1 MYRNQS
7 FIVFGLGK
15 FGESIATEL
24 SLAGADVLA
33 VDIDKERVHE
43 ISATVT
49 RAVVANV
56 CDGEAMSALGISNM
70 DVAIIA
76 ITSQLDASVLATIFC
91 KEAGVPFI
99 CAKSKDSIH
108 SRILEKVGAD
118 KIIIPEQE
126 SGIRIAR
133 HLLTGNIIDIIEIS
147 ETIRMAEIAMPQE
160 WAGHTLRELDL
171 RNENNINV
179 IALRQNGEIIV
190 TPDPDLPL
198 QETTSLLIIADQ
210 NALGKVLL
218 S

>member
-7 FIVFGLGK
+7 FIIFGLGK

-24 SLAGADVLA
+24 SLAGAEVLA
-33 VDIDKERVHE
+33 VDADKERVHE
-43 ISATVT
+43 ISANVT

-56 CDGEAMSALGISNM
+56 CDAEAMHELGISNM

-76 ITSQLDASVLATIFC
+76 ITGHLDASILATIFC

-99 CAKSKDSIH
+99 CAKSRDDIH
-108 SRILEKVGAD
+108 TRILEKVGAD

-133 HLLTGNIIDIIEIS
+133 QLLTGNIIDIVEIS
-147 ETIRMAEIAMPQE
+147 STIRMAEIAMRPE
-160 WAGHTLRELDL
+160 WTGRTLRELDL
-171 RNENNINV
+171 RNKQNVNV
-179 IALRQNGEIIV
+179 IALRQNGEILV

-198 QETTSLLIIADQ
+198 SQEMTLLIIADQ
-210 NALGKVLL
+210 NALGRLI
-218 S
+218 

>member
-7 FIVFGLGK
+7 FIIFGLGK

-24 SLAGADVLA
+24 SLAGAEVLA

-56 CDGEAMSALGISNM
+56 CDAEAMHELGISNM

-76 ITSQLDASVLATIFC
+76 ITGHLDASILATIFC

-99 CAKSKDSIH
+99 CAKSRDSIH
-108 SRILEKVGAD
+108 SKILEKIGAD

-133 HLLTGNIIDIIEIS
+133 QILTGNLIDIVEIS
-147 ETIRMAEIAMPQE
+147 ETIRMAEISMRQD
-160 WAGHTLRELDL
+160 WIGHTLRELDF
-171 RNENNINV
+171 RNKHNVNV
-179 IALRQNGEIIV
+179 IALRQNGEILV

-198 QETTSLLIIADQ
+198 NDQMSLLIIADQ
-210 NALGKVLL
+210 KALGQLV
-218 S
+218 

>member
-33 VDIDKERVHE
+33 VDIDKERVHK
-43 ISATVT
+43 ISTTVT
-49 RAVVANV
+49 KAVVANV
-56 CDGEAMSALGISNM
+56 CDGEAMQSLGISNM

-133 HLLTGNIIDIIEIS
+133 HLLTGNIIDIVEIS

-160 WAGHTLRELDL
+160 WAGHTLRKLDL
-171 RNENNINV
+171 RNKNNINV

-198 QETTSLLIIADQ
+198 QETMSLLIIADQ
-210 NALGKVLL
+210 NALGKVLH

>member
-7 FIVFGLGK
+7 FIIFGLGK

-24 SLAGADVLA
+24 SLAGAEVLA
-33 VDIDKERVHE
+33 VDADKERVHE

-56 CDGEAMSALGISNM
+56 CDAEAMHELGISNM
-70 DVAIIA
+70 DVAIVA
-76 ITSQLDASVLATIFC
+76 ITGHLDASILATIFC

-99 CAKSKDSIH
+99 CAKSRDDIH
-108 SRILEKVGAD
+108 TRILEKVGAD

-133 HLLTGNIIDIIEIS
+133 QLLTGNIIDIVEIS
-147 ETIRMAEIAMPQE
+147 STIRMAEIAMRPE

-171 RNENNINV
+171 RNKQNVNI
-179 IALRQNGEIIV
+179 IALRQNGEILV

-198 QETTSLLIIADQ
+198 SQEMSLLIIADQ
-210 NALGKVLL
+210 NALGRLI
-218 S
+218 